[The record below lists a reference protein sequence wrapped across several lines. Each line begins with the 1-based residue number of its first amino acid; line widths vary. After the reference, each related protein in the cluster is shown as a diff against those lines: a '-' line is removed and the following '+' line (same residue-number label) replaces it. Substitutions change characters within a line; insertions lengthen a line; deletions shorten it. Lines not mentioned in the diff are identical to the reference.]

1 MKNKI
6 LVIGLVGVIAI
17 FGAITAY
24 KVDANALF
32 FLPTATSSS
41 ATSSPSYLTT
51 SGANAT
57 ATTTFDAYSNG
68 SPRAANGATILTQ
81 FVASSTSSVFTMRVD
96 YSQDGIDWYSDSAVS
111 QQSTTT
117 VMNIAA
123 NATYSYTA
131 ASTATT
137 SKAVLVKTPTR
148 YMRVV
153 YTVAGAA
160 GAAWTQIV
168 PTREAI
174 Q

>member
-6 LVIGLVGVIAI
+6 LVGLVGVIAI
-17 FGAITAY
+17 LAVVAAY

-32 FLPTATSSS
+32 FLPTTSSS
-41 ATSSPSYLTT
+41 TSTSSPSYLTT

-81 FVASSTSSVFTMRVD
+81 YVASSTSSVFTMRVD
-96 YSQDGIDWYSDSAVS
+96 YSQDGVDWYSDNAVS
-111 QQSTTT
+111 QQATTT

-123 NATYSYTA
+123 NAAYSYTA

-153 YTVAGAA
+153 YTIAGAA